1 MYECNT
7 VIKKIRK
14 ILKLIKSKP
23 IVNKIFKLIITSG
36 GGEEQYIIRMEHTEN
51 SWGNAKVQ
59 FIVQVWNNNNLK
71 NKCEHLHSTYY
82 VLRKKLWA
90 IYDSLIPDE
99 GNVTQTDSLVC
110 PAAHG

>member
-36 GGEEQYIIRMEHTEN
+36 GGEEQYIIRVEHTEN
-51 SWGNAKVQ
+51 S
-59 FIVQVWNNNNLK
+59 
-71 NKCEHLHSTYY
+71 
-82 VLRKKLWA
+82 
-90 IYDSLIPDE
+90 
-99 GNVTQTDSLVC
+99 
-110 PAAHG
+110 